1 MKTKAV
7 EGIKIH
13 RTNCTNAAEMSE
25 RYHYRVLQARWAE
38 MSEQTSY
45 VATIR
50 ISGNDQAGILS
61 DITNVVSG
69 DLKAN
74 IRSINL
80 NSYNGKFDGS
90 IMVNVDGKAH
100 LNLII
105 GKLVKLKGIRKVS
118 REN

>member
-1 MKTKAV
+1 MV
-7 EGIKIH
+7 D
-13 RTNCTNAAEMSE
+13 
-25 RYHYRVLQARWAE
+25 RYHHSAVQERRVEVAE
-38 MSEQTSY
+38 LTSY

-50 ISGNDQAGILS
+50 ISGTDQAGILN

-69 DLKAN
+69 DCKAN

-80 NSYNGKFDGS
+80 NSHNGKFDGS

-100 LNLII
+100 LNLIL
-105 GKLVKLKGIRKVS
+105 GTLVRLKGIRKVS